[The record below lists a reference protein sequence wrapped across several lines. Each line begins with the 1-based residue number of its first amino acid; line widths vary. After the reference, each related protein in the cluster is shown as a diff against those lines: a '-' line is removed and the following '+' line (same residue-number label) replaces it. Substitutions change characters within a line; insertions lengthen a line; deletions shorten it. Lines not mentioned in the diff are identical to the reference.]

1 MRVIMALVTGA
12 MFMEILDGT
21 IITTALPAMAE
32 SLGTTAIALNLG
44 ISAYLLS
51 LGVFIPA
58 SGWVADRFGAR
69 TVFAAAIGIF
79 TLASLLCGM
88 TSDFNTFIALRIF
101 QGMAGAMM
109 VPVGRLVVLRFTPKK
124 DLVGAIS
131 ALVWPALIAPI
142 LGPPIGGF
150 ITTHWGWRWI
160 FYINLPLGILAFI
173 ATVWLIPNIKSDTPR
188 RFDWT
193 GFVLCGSSSFAL
205 LYSLETLTTA
215 IDTPGMVA
223 LLLGIVLLLL
233 AVRHLKQTPHPLID
247 LAPARIATMR
257 VALRGGSFYR
267 TAISSAP
274 FLLPLFFQLGLGYDA
289 FHFRTVGPG
298 VVCWQSG
305 HEVHGHRGAQPVR
318 ASLGIDLERMA
329 VCHIDC
335 RVRGLDPRVAH
346 RAHRDRADRR
356 RHDALD
362 AIHHPQHLGLFRYPQ
377 IANVRC
383 QQLVQQCV
391 ATVQRPG
398 HHLECAVCQSRS
410 KPDRVGQ
417 SPRGNG
423 IPIGLCDD
431 GHVCV
436 DRNAG
441 CAAVT
446 AGCSLSFA
454 QKRQGL
460 NVSAHNHTHAS
471 RPAPCLN
478 EETT

>member
-1 MRVIMALVTGA
+1 MSTPQTDSITPPSGLRMRVIMALVTGA

-88 TSDFNTFIALRIF
+88 TSDFNIFIALRIF

-233 AVRHLKQTPHPLID
+233 AIRHLKQTPHPLID

-289 FHFRTVGPG
+289 FH
-298 VVCWQSG
+298 SG
-305 HEVHGHRGAQPVR
+305 LLVLALFAGNLGMKSMATAVLNRFGHRSVLIWNGWLCAVSIAACAALTPEWPIVLTVIVLIAGGMTRSMQFTTLNTLAYSDIPKSQMSDANSLFNSASQLSNALAITLSALCVR
-318 ASLGIDLERMA
+318 AGQSLTEWADLPGGTEYRLAFVMMA
-329 VCHIDC
+329 MFAVI
-335 RVRGLDPRVAH
+335 GL
-346 RAHRDRADRR
+346 
-356 RHDALD
+356 LD
-362 AIHHPQHLGLFRYPQ
+362 ARRLPQDAASHLLKKDKG
-377 IANVRC
+377 
-383 QQLVQQCV
+383 
-391 ATVQRPG
+391 
-398 HHLECAVCQSRS
+398 
-410 KPDRVGQ
+410 
-417 SPRGNG
+417 
-423 IPIGLCDD
+423 
-431 GHVCV
+431 
-436 DRNAG
+436 
-441 CAAVT
+441 
-446 AGCSLSFA
+446 
-454 QKRQGL
+454 
-460 NVSAHNHTHAS
+460 
-471 RPAPCLN
+471 
-478 EETT
+478 

>member
-32 SLGTTAIALNLG
+32 SFGTSAIALNLG

-79 TLASLLCGM
+79 TLASVLCGM

-109 VPVGRLVVLRFTPKK
+109 VPVGRLVVLRFTPKE
-124 DLVGAIS
+124 DLVSAIS

-160 FYINLPLGILAFI
+160 FYINLPLGILAFM
-173 ATVWLIPNIKSDTPR
+173 ATLWLIPNIKSDSPR

-193 GFVLCGSSSFAL
+193 GFVLCGLSSFAL
-205 LYSLETLTTA
+205 LYSLEALTTA
-215 IDTPGMVA
+215 IDAHGMA
-223 LLLGIVLLLL
+223 LLLAGVVLLVL
-233 AVRHLKQTPHPLID
+233 AIRHLKQSPHPLID

-289 FHFRTVGPG
+289 FHAGLLVLALFAGNLGMKSMATAVLNRF
-298 VVCWQSG
+298 
-305 HEVHGHRGAQPVR
+305 GHRRVLIWNGCLCAFSIAVCAALTPGWPLVLTVAVLIAGGMTRSMQFTTLNTLAYSDIPKAQMSDANSLFNSATQLSNALAITLSALCVR
-318 ASLGIDLERMA
+318 A
-329 VCHIDC
+329 
-335 RVRGLDPRVAH
+335 
-346 RAHRDRADRR
+346 
-356 RHDALD
+356 
-362 AIHHPQHLGLFRYPQ
+362 
-377 IANVRC
+377 
-383 QQLVQQCV
+383 
-391 ATVQRPG
+391 
-398 HHLECAVCQSRS
+398 
-410 KPDRVGQ
+410 GQ
-417 SPRGNG
+417 SLTEWSHLPAGSEYRFAFVMMATFAL
-423 IPIGLCDD
+423 IGLYDARALRPD
-431 GHVCV
+431 
-436 DRNAG
+436 
-441 CAAVT
+441 AA
-446 AGCSLSFA
+446 SHLL
-454 QKRQGL
+454 KRDK
-460 NVSAHNHTHAS
+460 A
-471 RPAPCLN
+471 
-478 EETT
+478 

>member
-1 MRVIMALVTGA
+1 MSGPHDSSNAPPSALRMRVIMALVTGA

-32 SLGTTAIALNLG
+32 SFGTSAIALNLG

-109 VPVGRLVVLRFTPKK
+109 VPVGRLVVLRFTPKE
-124 DLVGAIS
+124 DLVSAIS

-142 LGPPIGGF
+142 LGPPLGGF
-150 ITTHWGWRWI
+150 ITTQWGWRWI
-160 FYINLPLGILAFI
+160 FYINLPLGVLAFI

-205 LYSLETLTTA
+205 LYSLEALTLA
-215 IDTPGMVA
+215 IDTHGVVM
-223 LLLGIVLLLL
+223 LLTGVVLLLL
-233 AVRHLKQTPHPLID
+233 AIRHLRQSPHPLID

-289 FHFRTVGPG
+289 FH
-298 VVCWQSG
+298 SG
-305 HEVHGHRGAQPVR
+305 LLVLALFAGNLGMKSMATAALNRFGHRSVLIWNGWLCAFSIAVCAAITPEWPIVLTVVVLTIGGMTRSMQFTTLNTLAYSDIPKSHMSDANSLFNSATQLSNAMAITLSALCVR
-318 ASLGIDLERMA
+318 AGQSLAEWAGLPGGSEYRFAFVMMA
-329 VCHIDC
+329 MFAVI
-335 RVRGLDPRVAH
+335 GLLDARH
-346 RAHRDRADRR
+346 L
-356 RHDALD
+356 RHDA
-362 AIHHPQHLGLFRYPQ
+362 ASHLLKQ
-377 IANVRC
+377 
-383 QQLVQQCV
+383 
-391 ATVQRPG
+391 
-398 HHLECAVCQSRS
+398 
-410 KPDRVGQ
+410 D
-417 SPRGNG
+417 PR
-423 IPIGLCDD
+423 
-431 GHVCV
+431 
-436 DRNAG
+436 
-441 CAAVT
+441 
-446 AGCSLSFA
+446 
-454 QKRQGL
+454 
-460 NVSAHNHTHAS
+460 
-471 RPAPCLN
+471 
-478 EETT
+478 

>member
-1 MRVIMALVTGA
+1 MSTPQTDSITPPSGLRMRVIMALVTGA
-12 MFMEILDGT
+12 MFMEMLDGT

-233 AVRHLKQTPHPLID
+233 AIRHLKQTPHPLID

-289 FHFRTVGPG
+289 FH
-298 VVCWQSG
+298 SG
-305 HEVHGHRGAQPVR
+305 LLVLALFAGNLGMKSMATAVLNRFGHRSVLIWNGW
-318 ASLGIDLERMA
+318 L
-329 VCHIDC
+329 
-335 RVRGLDPRVAH
+335 
-346 RAHRDRADRR
+346 
-356 RHDALD
+356 
-362 AIHHPQHLGLFRYPQ
+362 
-377 IANVRC
+377 
-383 QQLVQQCV
+383 
-391 ATVQRPG
+391 
-398 HHLECAVCQSRS
+398 CA
-410 KPDRVGQ
+410 
-417 SPRGNG
+417 
-423 IPIGLCDD
+423 
-431 GHVCV
+431 
-436 DRNAG
+436 
-441 CAAVT
+441 
-446 AGCSLSFA
+446 
-454 QKRQGL
+454 
-460 NVSAHNHTHAS
+460 
-471 RPAPCLN
+471 
-478 EETT
+478 